1 MVFPQLK
8 KPDRSF
14 RIGLI
19 TGIISSGLIF
29 LLFSVVTNYNSLSD
43 CELNFIEGIGISK
56 KAYKRIQDNI
66 RVITVDE
73 IKEIASAIPEGSFEF
88 NVQKTAIASSYFNDC
103 LKETRVLNRAERS
116 ALKDSLSNYSTIQI
130 ENDSIQLYWIKSLEE
145 DRDSSP
151 NIEALNALY
160 KLWLQQDWLE
170 RYPIGGPIITFQEF
184 QSKLGSDEQSVEYCY
199 WLFKKNGYNRDLNHF
214 QILVGYPNKE
224 FLKNK
229 RLDSLDT
236 KYYWSQNVRK
246 LMTHY
251 RIDEIE
257 LVISEAD
264 IPFNLPQ

>member
-1 MVFPQLK
+1 MFPQLK
-8 KPDRSF
+8 KPERSF

-29 LLFSVVTNYNSLSD
+29 LLFSVVTNYNSFSD

-66 RVITVDE
+66 RVITIDE

-88 NVQKTAIASSYFNDC
+88 NLQKTAIASSFFNDC
-103 LKETRVLNRAERS
+103 LKETRVLNRAEKS

-130 ENDSIQLYWIKSLEE
+130 ENDSIQLYGIKSLEE

-151 NIEALNALY
+151 NIEALNDLY
-160 KLWLQQDWLE
+160 KLAIEPHSE
-170 RYPIGGPIITFQEF
+170 RYPMGYYGTFQEF
-184 QSKLGSDEQSVEYCY
+184 QSKLGSDEQSVEYFH
-199 WLFKKNGYNRDLNHF
+199 WLFKKNGYNRDLSHF
-214 QILVGYPNKE
+214 KILVGYPNKE

-246 LMTHY
+246 LMNHY